1 MLSSRR
7 GLCSISVGCTH
18 QSPSPHNGAA
28 AGDGEGPW
36 HLWFAETAP
45 ARSGSVPP
53 LLKLPCLLCSSAKG
67 PCISPNPTKKQRRS
81 GLFSSSSSPPARWVI
96 TDYAYSGR
104 QGGNFARLRLA
115 AGNGPGGRSLASC
128 GKRQERRDGVRRNVA
143 PESAADRG
151 VDWLVPSVIS
161 RHAVFC
167 RICTRSL
174 GQWSLAFLEHWSSP
188 SPTNAVSLEVHSLAA
203 TFLDFSSSTR
213 FLGSFSIGCL
223 PGTFV
228 PCGCVSVQQGVG
240 DLVELS
246 SCLNC
251 QSFVPF
257 NITKALKYQAP
268 SASTVSCCLSQQP
281 EF

>member
-1 MLSSRR
+1 M
-7 GLCSISVGCTH
+7 H
-18 QSPSPHNGAA
+18 FPQSYQETEEVRTLLLFLVA
-28 AGDGEGPW
+28 AGAVG
-36 HLWFAETAP
+36 H
-45 ARSGSVPP
+45 
-53 LLKLPCLLCSSAKG
+53 
-67 PCISPNPTKKQRRS
+67 
-81 GLFSSSSSPPARWVI
+81 
-96 TDYAYSGR
+96 Y
-104 QGGNFARLRLA
+104 RLRLL
-115 AGNGPGGRSLASC
+115 GETRRKLRKTPSRRR
-128 GKRQERRDGVRRNVA
+128 KRTRRAEPRVLRKEARAPRWCSEKCRTGV
-143 PESAADRG
+143 
-151 VDWLVPSVIS
+151 S

-228 PCGCVSVQQGVG
+228 PCGCASVQQGVG